1 MVMTASA
8 SVVEG
13 REAHPAP
20 VLTARDDVLERIRAM
35 DFKAV
40 YGEAN
45 YQKLA
50 DDLEEIALSVQPDS
64 GGVVDE
70 RLKWFLKVI
79 EGAGGE
85 VCSTEHR
92 QNPINVF
99 CDDRDGDDTFNI
111 SEAAGYTQ
119 TSHDTSFD
127 TSTTR
132 ITDKGRAYLS
142 ILTALAPVA
151 AEGGEKQ
158 DAERFRALMRCGR
171 IKMQGSSG
179 VDPHT
184 GERNGNNVHFG
195 AEFWP
200 EPIEPEWEDTYR
212 AGTTWGRACLKALA
226 DAILEQEAALR
237 TEPTG
242 GGEGA

>member
-1 MVMTASA
+1 MLDLKSA
-8 SVVEG
+8 SRPSSSAAFFAARISMDSQTAPPLSAPRSETPPMTNAPTPAGMAERFEHGGCRVQDIAYTAFMLAKQPNDEDGGPTDWFNDTWPTIKALIAAKPSAGAVEAL
-13 REAHPAP
+13 REAL
-20 VLTARDDVLERIRAM
+20 VYARAH
-35 DFKAV
+35 
-40 YGEAN
+40 
-45 YQKLA
+45 
-50 DDLEEIALSVQPDS
+50 
-64 GGVVDE
+64 VV
-70 RLKWFLKVI
+70 
-79 EGAGGE
+79 AGS
-85 VCSTEHR
+85 CSDR
-92 QNPINVF
+92 QQCLDQI
-99 CDDRDGDDTFNI
+99 D
-111 SEAAGYTQ
+111 A
-119 TSHDTSFD
+119 
-127 TSTTR
+127 
-132 ITDKGRAYLS
+132 
-142 ILTALAPVA
+142 ALAPVA

-237 TEPTG
+237 TEPAG
-242 GGEGA
+242 GGEG